1 MSSPSKRRDTDIMK
15 LMMSDFPVSMG
26 ETASEFFVKMRGPK
40 DSPYEGGIWKL
51 RVTLPSQYP
60 YKSPSIGFCNPMFH
74 PNVDEAS
81 GSVCLDVINQTW
93 SPMYELVNVFAVFLP
108 QLLLYPNPT
117 DPLNGSAAALLMKD
131 KKAYETK
138 VKEYV
143 KKYASQD
150 ISFGDDEDDEDETP
164 MQTTKSPSSGSDSP
178 KMMAIDTPK
187 EKQQESSSSSSSR
200 TKVEKDVLE
209 DIDVDL
215 EGGMQDNLSDVD
227 EPCEF

>member
-1 MSSPSKRRDTDIMK
+1 
-15 LMMSDFPVSMG
+15 
-26 ETASEFFVKMRGPK
+26 
-40 DSPYEGGIWKL
+40 
-51 RVTLPSQYP
+51 
-60 YKSPSIGFCNPMFH
+60 MFH

-117 DPLNGSAAALLMKD
+117 DPLNGAAAALLMKD
-131 KKAYETK
+131 KKAYETR

-150 ISFGDDEDDEDETP
+150 ISFGDEDEDDEEENVP
-164 MQTTKSPSSGSDSP
+164 MHTIKSSPSSAGSDSP

-187 EKQQESSSSSSSR
+187 EKQAPASKS
-200 TKVEKDVLE
+200 KVEKDVLD
-209 DIDVDL
+209 DIDAELDV
-215 EGGMQDNLSDVD
+215 GMTDQLSDVD
-227 EPCEF
+227 EPSEF